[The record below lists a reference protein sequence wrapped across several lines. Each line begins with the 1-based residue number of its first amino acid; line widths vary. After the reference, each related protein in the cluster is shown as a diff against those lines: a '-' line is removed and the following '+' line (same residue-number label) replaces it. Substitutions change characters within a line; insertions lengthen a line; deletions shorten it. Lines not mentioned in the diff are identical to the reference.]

1 MMIPSHNSDPAR
13 ANALPRAGT
22 SAQAWQW
29 AVFAVC
35 AGAVLA
41 GTGCVKKTVHAA
53 PNLSAAA
60 SASRP
65 RLPAKRPHPAG
76 AVLDAPPD
84 LQIVTLQVIT
94 LPVVRT
100 APPRPHNGTGLAPTT
115 TDPEPVDSRPAPPQ
129 LSPSMSPQ
137 EQAAAQKQTNE
148 SIGAAEHHLQSALG
162 RQLTPTQSDL
172 VEKIRGF
179 LGQAREAIRDGDWLR
194 ARTLAQKAQ
203 VLSAELANS
212 L

>member
-1 MMIPSHNSDPAR
+1 MMIPGHNSNAVH
-13 ANALPRAGT
+13 ANPLARAGT
-22 SAQAWQW
+22 NAHAWQW
-29 AVFAVC
+29 AAFAVC

-41 GTGCVKKTVHAA
+41 GSGCVKKTVHAA

-65 RLPAKRPHPAG
+65 RLPARRPHPA
-76 AVLDAPPD
+76 DAPPD
-84 LQIVTLQVIT
+84 LQIVALEVIT

-100 APPRPHNGTGLAPTT
+100 APPRPHNGAGAAPTT

-148 SIGAAEHHLQSALG
+148 SIDAAERNLRAALG
-162 RQLTPTQSDL
+162 RQRTPTQSDL

-194 ARTLAQKAQ
+194 AKILAQKAQ
-203 VLSAELANS
+203 VLSAELVNS